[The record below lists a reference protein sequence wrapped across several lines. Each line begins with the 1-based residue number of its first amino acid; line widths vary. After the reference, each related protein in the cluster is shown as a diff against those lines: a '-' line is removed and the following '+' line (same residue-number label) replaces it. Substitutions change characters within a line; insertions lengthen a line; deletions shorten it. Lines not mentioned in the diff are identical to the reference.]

1 MVKLAKEAKQFE
13 EDTAF
18 FRELEKSLQEP
29 QHDGDGSDTPV
40 FNKRLFA
47 SQGSYNAPVLIH
59 FSRMDSPTLQ

>member
-1 MVKLAKEAKQFE
+1 MFSVVKLAKEAKQFE

-29 QHDGDGSDTPV
+29 QHAGDGSDTPV

-47 SQGSYNAPVLIH
+47 SQGSFDAPKSSVFLVCCNA
-59 FSRMDSPTLQ
+59 